1 MYMTL
6 LLPTLVVSPRYFRG
20 EIELGVVTQAAI
32 AFGKIMDAASII
44 VDHLGSFS
52 SMMSEVVRLNDL
64 LESMEQIAGDGKGRK
79 GVCVRG
85 RRRGGGLRGAENAG
99 DAYGRIFISHDLGG
113 QTMLEI
119 RGLRIKTPY
128 MQPLPTVAI
137 GNAGEAGGEGGMG
150 NESHRIR
157 SVQRDLVRDLNLTL
171 RRGSS
176 LLILGPPGC
185 GKSSLLRAVAGLWRT
200 GAGVIRTCTQDRI
213 LFLSQKE
220 YAAQGT
226 LRDQLT
232 YALAWGERALS
243 DAEVRACLKA
253 SGLEHLTAIGGFD
266 DRIDWGEYKHGARS
280 LSPSHSPLPLS
291 LGF

>member
-1 MYMTL
+1 
-6 LLPTLVVSPRYFRG
+6 
-20 EIELGVVTQAAI
+20 
-32 AFGKIMDAASII
+32 
-44 VDHLGSFS
+44 
-52 SMMSEVVRLNDL
+52 
-64 LESMEQIAGDGKGRK
+64 
-79 GVCVRG
+79 
-85 RRRGGGLRGAENAG
+85 
-99 DAYGRIFISHDLGG
+99 
-113 QTMLEI
+113 
-119 RGLRIKTPY
+119 
-128 MQPLPTVAI
+128 
-137 GNAGEAGGEGGMG
+137 MG